1 MAGVAPQNLTVSKIK
16 SRLLNVA
23 QTSLYRLTLSLPPR
37 VDEYIRFNVDTY
49 NVTDTLEN
57 INLLCTDASLP
68 GSSLATHEVTND
80 YHGVTE
86 RMAYRR
92 IYDESLA
99 LTFYVDRDYNTIK
112 VFEAW
117 IDYISGVRST
127 VEYASP
133 YVHTRNTYP
142 RTYKNNIFLTK
153 FERDHHYHQENLSNK
168 NTLDYTFVDAFPR
181 DITAIPV
188 TYSGSDALKCTVNFS
203 YIRYIVEKGK
213 DQWGTYLQNTGG
225 GIDFNAIAN

>member
-1 MAGVAPQNLTVSKIK
+1 
-16 SRLLNVA
+16 
-23 QTSLYRLTLSLPPR
+23 
-37 VDEYIRFNVDTY
+37 
-49 NVTDTLEN
+49 
-57 INLLCTDASLP
+57 
-68 GSSLATHEVTND
+68 
-80 YHGVTE
+80 
-86 RMAYRR
+86 MAYRR

-153 FERDHHYHQENLSNK
+153 FERDHHYHQEKLSNQ